1 MGYLISF
8 IVVVAELL
16 SALII
21 FRALLSWFPIS
32 REGTFYQI
40 IYSATEPILS
50 PLRNLIPPV
59 GGMDL
64 SPMVAIVVLQVI
76 EMLFSS
82 LA

>member
-1 MGYLISF
+1 MSYLISF
-8 IVVVAELL
+8 IVIVSELL

-32 REGTFYQI
+32 REGTFYQL

-64 SPMVAIVVLQVI
+64 APIVAIILFQVI
-76 EMLFSS
+76 QMLFSS
-82 LA
+82 LV